1 MNLLATGG
9 TMGWEILI
17 MYVVIIG
24 GFMYFA
30 AIRPQ
35 NKEKKRV
42 NAMLSS

>member
-1 MNLLATGG
+1 MNLLASGG
-9 TMGWEILI
+9 AMGWEVLI

-35 NKEKKRV
+35 NKEKKGI
-42 NAMLSS
+42 LW